1 MKTKNEELK
10 LFKAEL
16 HCHTVLSPCA
26 SIEMIPPLII
36 TKAVEKGINLLAIT
50 DHNSIENIQ
59 SVIEAADG
67 SGVAILPGIELETRE
82 EVHSIFLFDTFS
94 QIRDFFNEIEKTFPK
109 IKNRLDFFGEQ
120 YIVDKT
126 GDFIRKEDRLLI
138 TSSALSLKD
147 AVNIVQSY
155 GGLLIP
161 AHVHRT
167 AYGLL
172 PVIGFIPDD
181 IEIAII
187 EISKHINP
195 KEAVEKYPQ
204 LQNYH
209 LIQNGDAHFL
219 EDIIGFNQFL
229 IEKPTIEEIVF
240 ALLGKNNR
248 EYKNLGLI
256 N

>member
-1 MKTKNEELK
+1 MELK
-10 LFKAEL
+10 LFRAEL

-26 SIEMIPPLII
+26 SVEMIPPLII
-36 TKAVEKGINLLAIT
+36 REAVSKGINLLAIA

-67 SGVAILPGIELETRE
+67 SDVAILPGIELQTRE
-82 EVHSIFLFDTFS
+82 EVHSICLFDTLS
-94 QIRDFFNEIEKTFPK
+94 QIQDFFNEIDKTFPN
-109 IKNRLDFFGEQ
+109 IKNRSDFFGEQ
-120 YIVDKT
+120 YVVDKT

-138 TSSALSLKD
+138 TSSSLSLKN
-147 AVNIVQSY
+147 AIKIVQSN

-161 AHVHRT
+161 AHVNHT

-172 PVIGFIPDD
+172 PVLGFIPDD
-181 IEIAII
+181 IDISVI
-187 EISKHINP
+187 EISKHLDP
-195 KEAVEKYPQ
+195 KDAVRKYLQ
-204 LQNYH
+204 LQNYN

-229 IEKPTIEEIVF
+229 IEKPTIEEISF
-240 ALLGKNNR
+240 ALLSKNHR

-256 N
+256 A